1 MLGFS
6 VRELMSLI
14 APSSA
19 AKPGL
24 DSELVDLVSWLCP
37 GSSASGRAELE
48 PGTGAL
54 AHWLSNIWGRFHC
67 CGTWPHLCSNEQE
80 IMMIYT
86 SWDLPFL
93 HSGQVS
99 PWGWGLGVLHPW
111 GGDPVGLGGPT
122 AQVKLNF
129 SYQYSRIPWLLQ
141 DIQTG
146 KWGFTPFTLPL
157 YMTKN
162 PSCKREHHQL
172 RWHCRVTISPP
183 PCHPTQQ
190 WPCFQLPQHYGLM
203 LAGHG
208 SCWCVWG
215 QPCKSASFQWLAQSP
230 ASVCLRRV
238 WIVLLAPS
246 K

>member
-37 GSSASGRAELE
+37 RSSASGRVELE

-54 AHWLSNIWGRFHC
+54 AHWLSNIWARFHC

-99 PWGWGLGVLHPW
+99 PWGQGLGVLHPW
-111 GGDPVGLGGPT
+111 GGDPVGLGGP
-122 AQVKLNF
+122 AARVKLNF
-129 SYQYSRIPWLLQ
+129 SYQYSCIPWLLQ

-146 KWGFTPFTLPL
+146 KWGFRPFTLPL
-157 YMTKN
+157 YLTKN
-162 PSCKREHHQL
+162 PSCKR
-172 RWHCRVTISPP
+172 
-183 PCHPTQQ
+183 
-190 WPCFQLPQHYGLM
+190 
-203 LAGHG
+203 
-208 SCWCVWG
+208 
-215 QPCKSASFQWLAQSP
+215 
-230 ASVCLRRV
+230 
-238 WIVLLAPS
+238 APS
-246 K
+246 TSVALWGHHFSSSLPSNPAVATFPTPSALWARAGRTQFLLVCVRAAM